1 MLTQTDGHLN
11 RMHALWMEVFFLL
24 RLNLLRKI
32 ALCVVTESEGGITIF
47 TSDNEPGQRAQKPI
61 TEMGGERE
69 RERLRNAAHKS

>member
-1 MLTQTDGHLN
+1 MKTDSNGHLN
-11 RMHALWMEVFFLL
+11 RGEKCAKVFFLL

-69 RERLRNAAHKS
+69 GARGAIAKCRP